1 MNAGIIQNTEELLNS
16 LRAFDADE
24 SVEGI
29 GVFAAEKTAPD
40 SSEID
45 PTLRNLSTP
54 VFGGVFPEVI
64 YRGKKFDAGTIVFL
78 LRTAPTVSVISGLS
92 DPSSDFSEQLPDAVP
107 TGGTAF
113 VFVDAFASRVETL
126 ISELFN
132 TYGVDCN
139 YLGGGAGSLSMEQQ
153 PCLFTN
159 QGLVVDGAVFAT
171 VDIETTIG
179 VRHGWQKVDGPFQV
193 TDATDRKLETL
204 GETPAFELYRQ
215 VVEEDAGLELNCEN
229 FFEIA
234 KMYPFGIS
242 RLDGEDIVRDPYE
255 VTDDGGLC
263 CFGDIPEGEFLHI
276 LKGDPDDLVSAAKA
290 AYTAAS
296 SNSTDEVLF
305 FDCIS
310 RVLYLEDAFTR
321 ELEAVGG
328 ETGPAIG
335 ALTIGEIANDSQGHL
350 DYYNKTAVAAVTDDL

>member
-1 MNAGIIQNTEELLNS
+1 MDAKHVQNTDRLLDS
-16 LRAFDADE
+16 LRSFDTDE
-24 SVEGI
+24 SVQGI
-29 GVFAAEKTAPD
+29 GVFAAEQTAPN

-45 PTLRNLSTP
+45 PVLRNLSTP
-54 VFGGVFPEVI
+54 VFGGIFPEII
-64 YRGKKFDAGTIVFL
+64 YRGKKFDTGAILFMIEVT
-78 LRTAPTVSVISGLS
+78 PTVSVISGLS
-92 DPSSDFSEQLPDAVP
+92 DSSSDFSDQLPGKVP

-113 VFVDAFASRVETL
+113 IFVDAFASRVEAL
-126 ISELFN
+126 ISRLFN

-139 YLGGGAGSLSMEQQ
+139 YLGGGAGSLSMKQQ

-204 GETPAFELYRQ
+204 EDMPAFELYRQ
-215 VVEEDAGLELNCEN
+215 VVEEDAGLELSRNN

-255 VTDDGGLC
+255 VADDGGLC

-276 LKGDPDDLVSAAKA
+276 LKGDPDDLISAAKA

-296 SNSTDEVLF
+296 TNSTDEVLF

-328 ETGPAIG
+328 GTGPAIG

-350 DYYNKTAVAAVTDDL
+350 DYYNKTAVAAVTDNL